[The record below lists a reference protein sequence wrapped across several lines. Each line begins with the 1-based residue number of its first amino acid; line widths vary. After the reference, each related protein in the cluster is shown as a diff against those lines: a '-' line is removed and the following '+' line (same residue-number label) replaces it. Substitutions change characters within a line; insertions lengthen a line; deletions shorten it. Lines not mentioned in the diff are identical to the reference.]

1 MLFGV
6 WRAKV
11 DTWMQYMQFDKAGAY
26 IEVYAFLFLLFCIY
40 QFASGWYIKYKIEN
54 EKLDE
59 EEIMKDSI

>member
-1 MLFGV
+1 
-6 WRAKV
+6 
-11 DTWMQYMQFDKAGAY
+11 MQYMQFDKAGAY